1 MESAA
6 TCLNPRLI
14 IRSFVVQHVAVRR
27 PTHELWKNTTQDVIA
42 SEEKCEH
49 VQRARQ
55 FFPDI
60 TVQRSARVARE
71 RIGGMREPNF
81 WS

>member
-27 PTHELWKNTTQDVIA
+27 PTHELWKSITPDVIVN
-42 SEEKCEH
+42 EEKYEH
-49 VQRARQ
+49 ALSARL

-60 TVQRSARVARE
+60 TAQKSARVARE
-71 RIGGMREPNF
+71 RRGGMRGPNF